1 MSKELNYEVG
11 SGNVFADLG
20 LPDAEELKAK
30 ALLVIEIIQIIEA
43 RGLKQAE
50 AAEIMG
56 IDQPKVSQ
64 LVRGKLDGFSMERLY
79 RFLNALGRDIE
90 IVVTPKPKSRKEAT
104 LSVTGRESVAGTT
117 TRRSEN
123 ARPGISAEIG
133 PEVEQLRRKQP
144 ALRDLQYA
152 EVRQWAA
159 APPAARPGAPTRS
172 TGTTRW
178 VEGS

>member
-1 MSKELNYEVG
+1 MSGELEYEVG

-30 ALLVIEIIQIIEA
+30 SELVIEIIEIIED

-56 IDQPKVSQ
+56 IDQPKVSL

-79 RFLNALGRDIE
+79 RFLNALGRDVE

-104 LSVTGRESVAGTT
+104 LRV
-117 TRRSEN
+117 RRGA
-123 ARPGISAEIG
+123 ARSR
-133 PEVEQLRRKQP
+133 VRQP
-144 ALRDLQYA
+144 AK
-152 EVRQWAA
+152 V
-159 APPAARPGAPTRS
+159 
-172 TGTTRW
+172 
-178 VEGS
+178 